1 MGRDLDPVPTEDLQV
16 DLSIIVVTYNA
27 RDITLETLGFY
38 QSALDNDQQ
47 HRYEL
52 IVVDNASQD
61 GVDDAIAESFPEA
74 VLIRNTENLGFS
86 AANNIGFTATRGRY
100 ILFSNPDIEVS
111 KETLPTLIALM
122 DRDPQVGACTPFLRL
137 VKTGQIDWGSHRG
150 FPTPWAAFTY
160 FVGLSRLFRRSTR
173 LSSVFGRYHLLDRD
187 LSKPHPVDA
196 IRGGFFFVR
205 CGVFEEVGGW
215 DESYFMFGED
225 LDLCYQIK
233 KLGYEIMFF
242 PQTEALHYHGMTHGL
257 KRHSQDLAPVDPV
270 ARDRTYDAFYD
281 AMKIFYEK
289 NYRTKYSAITRQMV
303 LTAIELKK
311 LLGMRRK
318 TV

>member
-1 MGRDLDPVPTEDLQV
+1 MRRSLDPVAMVNLKV

-38 QSALDNDQQ
+38 QSALGRDR
-47 HRYEL
+47 HHGYEL

-61 GVDDAIAESFPEA
+61 GVADAVAESFPEA
-74 VLIRNTENLGFS
+74 VLIRNPENVGFS
-86 AANNIGFTATRGRY
+86 AANNIGYSASTGRY
-100 ILFSNPDIEVS
+100 VLFSNPDIEVR
-111 KETLPTLIALM
+111 KQTLPTLIALM
-122 DRDPQVGACTPFLRL
+122 DRSPQVGACTPFLRL

-160 FVGLSRLFRRSTR
+160 FVGLSRLFKRSTR
-173 LSSVFGRYHLLDRD
+173 LSRVFGRYHLLDRD
-187 LSKPHPVDA
+187 LSQPHQVDA

-205 CGVFEEVGGW
+205 RGVFEEAGCW

-233 KLGYEIMFF
+233 QLGYDIMFF
-242 PQTEALHYHGMTHGL
+242 PQAEALHYHGMTHGL
-257 KRHSQDLAPVDPV
+257 KRHSQDLAPVDPA

-289 NYRTKYSAITRQMV
+289 NYRTKYSAITRQVV
-303 LTAIELKK
+303 LTAIDLKK
-311 LLGMRRK
+311 LLGMREK